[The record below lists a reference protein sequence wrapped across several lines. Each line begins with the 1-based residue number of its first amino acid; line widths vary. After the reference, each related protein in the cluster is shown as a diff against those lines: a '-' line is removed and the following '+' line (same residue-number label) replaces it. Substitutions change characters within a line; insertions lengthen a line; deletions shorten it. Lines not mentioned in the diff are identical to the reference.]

1 MEVIRVGPKHDWCPC
16 KKRKVP
22 YEDRDTQE
30 EDHVATEAEIRV
42 MWLQAKESQGWM
54 ATTRCK
60 AAARKDSGESLRG
73 SMALLT
79 S

>member
-1 MEVIRVGPKHDWCPC
+1 MGPKHDSCPC

-42 MWLQAKESQGWM
+42 VYLQSPGAPTINSCYQKQG
-54 ATTRCK
+54 R
-60 AAARKDSGESLRG
+60 DSERERSPEILV
-73 SMALLT
+73 LNF
-79 S
+79 